1 MLKSSLLYKI
11 INGIWDMCYI
21 WKTEMRNVFRDEGV
35 LIFCI
40 LVPLGYPLLYS
51 WIYNNEVVREVDTAI
66 VDLSHSHSSR
76 EFIRDYDASP
86 DAKATYYCN
95 SLDEAKE
102 LVRRQAVHGILYFPA
117 DFDTKLN
124 RGEQAHVGVYCDM
137 SLMLTYKAIYQTSQ
151 AVASHINSG
160 IQITQAGGFTNRDDE
175 ITTEPLAF
183 DEVPIFNT
191 TGGYGNAILPAV
203 LVLILQQTMLL
214 GIGMAAGTSREL
226 NRNRELIPVSE
237 HYGGIFRIVFGK
249 ALVYF
254 MVYAVMGMYLTLVVP
269 KLFSFVSMVTWTTI
283 LGFLLPYILSCV
295 FFGLMLSCLVR
306 YRENVMLLVVFTSV
320 PLLFMTGVS
329 WPLSNIPG
337 FWQGFSW
344 VFPST
349 FGIRG
354 FLRISSMGASL
365 SDILPE
371 FRALWIQTGV
381 YFLATCLVFRQQL
394 RSARLKADLTAEV
407 AEEEEEAEEIVENR

>member
-1 MLKSSLLYKI
+1 M
-11 INGIWDMCYI
+11 
-21 WKTEMRNVFRDEGV
+21 
-35 LIFCI
+35 
-40 LVPLGYPLLYS
+40 
-51 WIYNNEVVREVDTAI
+51 
-66 VDLSHSHSSR
+66 
-76 EFIRDYDASP
+76 
-86 DAKATYYCN
+86 
-95 SLDEAKE
+95 
-102 LVRRQAVHGILYFPA
+102 RRQAVHGILYFPA

-160 IQITQAGGFTNRDDE
+160 IQITQAGGFTDRDDE

-226 NRNRELIPVSE
+226 NRNRELISVSE
-237 HYGGIFRIVFGK
+237 HYGGIFRVVFGK

-394 RSARLKADLTAEV
+394 RSARLKANLAAEV
-407 AEEEEEAEEIVENR
+407 AEEEDEAEEIVENG